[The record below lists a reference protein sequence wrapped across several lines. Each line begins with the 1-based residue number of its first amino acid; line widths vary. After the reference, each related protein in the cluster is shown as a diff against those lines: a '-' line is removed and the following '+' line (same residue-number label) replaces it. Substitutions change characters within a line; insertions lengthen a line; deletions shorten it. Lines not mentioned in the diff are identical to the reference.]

1 MSIISNNESYTSFLA
16 CNQLSLEESSD
27 PIFSATEESTPTS
40 ENSDVV
46 LIDDDMLVL
55 QSDEFINISL
65 RQIQEQLE
73 SASIKLNKI
82 TTKIY
87 NIENQHNKLLKLI
100 QNLKNQEKLHTTHH
114 LHNELQIQLI
124 EEKISKLMTKRST
137 YVSKSHVLIEEI
149 RLIHKQI
156 ENIYTNLSNRKK
168 LKGKIKHKIFSILN
182 ATVNSLSFVQAIK
195 KWPQLGSIKQ
205 ILKKKNSLNEQIH
218 NMKIFV
224 EDYEKLINEKQAEIN
239 LDHFHEKI
247 EREKNN
253 LMMLH
258 VEKSLSTNPEE
269 IEKIDQL
276 IAEADCTIRDYTETI
291 KQNALELADLKHKQL
306 ICEKKL
312 ETLES
317 ELHELKR
324 ELSNCF
330 DTVISKVGYE
340 SLHRL
345 YDVAEA
351 SSRVALIATQLLTAL
366 YVTEQVMKP
375 LESVTHVCDSI
386 LPVFSVV
393 FGSIDVLNRC
403 LILAFC

>member
-317 ELHELKR
+317 
-324 ELSNCF
+324 
-330 DTVISKVGYE
+330 
-340 SLHRL
+340 
-345 YDVAEA
+345 
-351 SSRVALIATQLLTAL
+351 
-366 YVTEQVMKP
+366 
-375 LESVTHVCDSI
+375 
-386 LPVFSVV
+386 
-393 FGSIDVLNRC
+393 
-403 LILAFC
+403 